1 MSEVKKVITVSD
13 RSTKALVA
21 ATLGLAKVASDLQAL
36 ANSSVQLSDE
46 IEFKQSQLGDIQNQ
60 IDNQFREQSADLRL
74 RVLENEESVLAQ
86 LLASR
91 GLVRLS
97 AVDLRQ
103 LEASLATAVQDN
115 EAEVKKA
122 VDAAVASTTAGFR
135 QQLLQKESDH
145 RVAIAELNANSAAK
159 DNRIEFLEKQNE
171 SLQESIKAERDTRL
185 EIAKAD
191 AGRQGVVVN
200 AGGK

>member
-1 MSEVKKVITVSD
+1 MSETKKVITVAD
-13 RSTKALVA
+13 RSTKALVV
-21 ATLGLAKVASDLQAL
+21 ATAGLAKIAGDLQAL
-36 ANSSVQLSDE
+36 AQSSVLLGDE

-60 IDNQFREQSADLRL
+60 IDSQFREQTADLRL
-74 RVLENEESVLAQ
+74 RVLENEEQVLNE
-86 LLASR
+86 LLQAR

-97 AVDLRQ
+97 NEGLLELKSDLAAAVL
-103 LEASLATAVQDN
+103 DN
-115 EAEVKKA
+115 EAEVKRA
-122 VDAAVASTTAGFR
+122 VDAAVSSTTAGFR

>member
-1 MSEVKKVITVSD
+1 MSETRKVITVAD
-13 RSTKALVA
+13 RSTKALVV
-21 ATLGLAKVASDLQAL
+21 ATAGLAKVASDLQAL
-36 ANSSVQLSDE
+36 ANSSVQLADE

-60 IDNQFREQSADLRL
+60 IDAQFREQTADLRL
-74 RVLENEESVLAQ
+74 RVLENEEQVLAD

-91 GLVRLS
+91 GLVRLHRS
-97 AVDLRQ
+97 DLSK
-103 LEASLATAVQDN
+103 LEDSLAAAIKDN

-171 SLQESIKAERDTRL
+171 SLQDSIKAERDTRL